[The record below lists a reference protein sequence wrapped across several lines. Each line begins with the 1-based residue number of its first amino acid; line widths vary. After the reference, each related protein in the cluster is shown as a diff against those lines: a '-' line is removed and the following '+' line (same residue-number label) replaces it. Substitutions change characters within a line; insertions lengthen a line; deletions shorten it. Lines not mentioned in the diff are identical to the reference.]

1 MKWTCDP
8 LSMAWA
14 CGTVSDHI
22 RGNTVP
28 LLVLGQA
35 LGHISMHC
43 LFRLQAD
50 GPLVQFHPDERPMCQ
65 KMLADTLDH
74 VVAKHASDGE
84 IPTLPWRTLF
94 ITARGLESEWLVVRN
109 SERGGE

>member
-1 MKWTCDP
+1 MKWTCDT

-28 LLVLGQA
+28 LLVLAQA

-43 LFRLQAD
+43 LYRLQAD
-50 GPLVQFHPDERPMCQ
+50 GPLVQFQPDEKPMCLN
-65 KMLADTLDH
+65 MLADTLDH

-84 IPTLPWRTLF
+84 IPPLPWRMMF
-94 ITARGLESEWLVVRN
+94 ITARSMERMCLVVRN
-109 SERGGE
+109 SEREGW